1 MAGVCEE
8 PAETRWLLTSEGLVS
23 LSPELSAV
31 LVGVGERPAILH
43 GGQER
48 EVAQIA
54 EITHVERFDLTPW
67 PGAWAMSRR
76 NKALSARLWCL
87 RNAFTGRPYVA
98 PVSGPRG
105 R

>member
-1 MAGVCEE
+1 
-8 PAETRWLLTSEGLVS
+8 LLGEVADWVG
-23 LSPELSAV
+23 LSPELSAA

-67 PGAWAMSRR
+67 PDACAMSRR

-87 RNAFTGRPYVA
+87 GPLLLDARTLRP
-98 PVSGPRG
+98 
-105 R
+105 